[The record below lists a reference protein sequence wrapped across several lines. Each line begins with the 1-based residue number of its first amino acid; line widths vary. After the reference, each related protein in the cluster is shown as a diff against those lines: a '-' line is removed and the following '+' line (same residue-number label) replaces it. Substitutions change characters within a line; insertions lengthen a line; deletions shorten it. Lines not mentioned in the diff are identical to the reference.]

1 MGYTPHVLVIGGDVL
16 ATAIARDLAIRGLDV
31 TLATRDTLGAES
43 PAEFGVLYSGA
54 RNVTRE
60 PLARL
65 LYRESQTLQQ
75 IADGCVDETGG
86 LIVSQDR
93 ERLEE
98 LHEAAESASIPAQ
111 AIDGETLRE
120 QEPGLSEDIE
130 LGISVPDSVVDPFRL
145 TLANAKGAKEY
156 GATIR
161 SRTAVTEVAVDE
173 GTVGTVRLAHD
184 PSPDAEFETAQAVTD
199 GGKPGVPGGT
209 DQTMPGEAVETSK
222 QIEERETEEID
233 PDYVVNAAGGR
244 AREVASR
251 AGLDMQIPT
260 VVESAVLLDASPV
273 DTVLTRY
280 GPDGDETTVRPHQD
294 VVRVGT
300 AVSENGEMSAS
311 VSAVKALQAQTE
323 GMMPAVG
330 DAAMLRADSARRLRS
345 ASTNTGHEHKLLD
358 HGDRDDCWGMTT
370 VAGGSLTTHRYVAE
384 QVADDICTKFGI
396 RRECQTD
403 EIPLPAV
410 DPLGV
415 ATDRRAE
422 GPVVCDQQ
430 SVTQADIEA
439 AFEACDYPDLTEAL
453 LRMRTPAHSP
463 VEGRCAYRLAG
474 VLYPEYEESVVSG
487 ALRDFLDRHWATQ
500 RPVLVGD
507 RLETAAQTY
516 RSHVETMNLGGSV
529 PVIDPDDM
537 DDETSD
543 RETTDRPDGGID
555 LASFADG
562 RDTARREPPQV
573 CERTTGGE
581 LSR

>member
-199 GGKPGVPGGT
+199 GGNPVSLAGQTRRCQVRPSKP
-209 DQTMPGEAVETSK
+209 QNRSK
-222 QIEERETEEID
+222 S
-233 PDYVVNAAGGR
+233 
-244 AREVASR
+244 ARQR
-251 AGLDMQIPT
+251 R
-260 VVESAVLLDASPV
+260 
-273 DTVLTRY
+273 LTRI
-280 GPDGDETTVRPHQD
+280 T
-294 VVRVGT
+294 
-300 AVSENGEMSAS
+300 S
-311 VSAVKALQAQTE
+311 
-323 GMMPAVG
+323 
-330 DAAMLRADSARRLRS
+330 
-345 ASTNTGHEHKLLD
+345 ST
-358 HGDRDDCWGMTT
+358 
-370 VAGGSLTTHRYVAE
+370 
-384 QVADDICTKFGI
+384 
-396 RRECQTD
+396 
-403 EIPLPAV
+403 
-410 DPLGV
+410 
-415 ATDRRAE
+415 
-422 GPVVCDQQ
+422 
-430 SVTQADIEA
+430 
-439 AFEACDYPDLTEAL
+439 
-453 LRMRTPAHSP
+453 
-463 VEGRCAYRLAG
+463 RLAG
-474 VLYPEYEESVVSG
+474 GPE
-487 ALRDFLDRHWATQ
+487 RWHR
-500 RPVLVGD
+500 
-507 RLETAAQTY
+507 
-516 RSHVETMNLGGSV
+516 V
-529 PVIDPDDM
+529 PVSTCRYRQSSKVRSSSMRVRSIPYSLGM
-537 DDETSD
+537 ARTAMRRPSD
-543 RETTDRPDGGID
+543 HTRM
-555 LASFADG
+555 S
-562 RDTARREPPQV
+562 
-573 CERTTGGE
+573 
-581 LSR
+581 